1 MEESGETPSTDLEL
15 EPFQESTFSE
25 MESKIQTIMQRD
37 AFSQLRLTFF
47 SFSFVL
53 LLIAL
58 STNAWYVN
66 SLVKNSDDVL
76 VGDQPLIE
84 DYSRTEFGLF
94 ESHSVICED
103 ITSTNDLDEE
113 RCEESKADYSQEH
126 ENCSKLYPTRNNST
140 SVLYDACE
148 DIGAFSSAGLF
159 GFIPMLLSCV
169 GYFVCAIFAARR
181 LMNSSKSLPH
191 PFFVGTIST
200 HFSGVMI
207 WMFMLPDLSGMQLSF
222 GFSAWFSILS
232 IILASLVF
240 FESSFSWVINGP
252 PRLESKGVR
261 ASNQDIEFPIKESS
275 DGNTCLSLVVDEDI
289 LKMVRAHRI
298 GATKKVEDL
307 LVIRKETFSGYTHVR
322 YDWLDTYRQIWWVL
336 LGTGVLATI
345 LLGMP
350 FLLLVIIGGILTLL
364 QVMDPEKFSIVT
376 SSGAHRFF
384 VNRWRS
390 NRELTDYSME
400 HIDEAFLSILSGDQL
415 DTSAVTK
422 KAEQLA
428 NNHHQSLLQ
437 RQSDISSKLNEKLAK
452 VKENAE
458 PALQNQEMGQV
469 QQQFIPGVNPPNSQT
484 IQPNQPTVVHPQ
496 NPVAQQSDSGQP
508 PSTMPAQESLPAS
521 PNPIESS
528 ELIAQTTQPLV
539 PEQPLSSP
547 QASMVQAPPQPPPP
561 GVGQVPPPPPPA
573 GMGQVPPPPPP
584 AGMGQVPPPPPPA
597 GMGQVPPPPL
607 PAGMGQVPPP
617 PPMMALG
624 QPIPPPEMSS
634 MFHTPND
641 DIRPAPSVNVLAS
654 PRETNLSTE
663 EADDIFKD
671 LS

>member
-1 MEESGETPSTDLEL
+1 MEESGEDPSTDLEI
-15 EPFQESTFSE
+15 EPFHESTFSE
-25 MESKIQTIMQRD
+25 MESKFQTIMQRD
-37 AFSQLRLTFF
+37 AFSQLRLAFF

-53 LLIAL
+53 LLLAL

-66 SLVKNSDDVL
+66 SIVKNSDDVL

-84 DYSRTEFGLF
+84 EYSRTELGLF

-103 ITSTNDLDEE
+103 ITSTNNLDDE
-113 RCEESKADYSQEH
+113 RCNELETDYSQEY

-140 SVLYDACE
+140 SALYDACE

-159 GFIPMLLSCV
+159 GFIPMTLSCI
-169 GYFVCAIFAARR
+169 GYFVCSIFAARR
-181 LMNSSKSLPH
+181 LMNPSKSLPH
-191 PFFVGTIST
+191 PFFVGTISA
-200 HFSGVMI
+200 HFFGVMI

-232 IILASLVF
+232 IILAILIF
-240 FESSFSWVINGP
+240 FESTFSWAINGP
-252 PRLESKGVR
+252 TRLESKGVR
-261 ASNQDIEFPIKESS
+261 ASNQDAEFPIKESS
-275 DGNTCLSLVVDEDI
+275 DGNMCLSLVVDEDI

-350 FLLLVIIGGILTLL
+350 FLLLVILGGVFTVL
-364 QVMDPEKFSIVT
+364 QIMDPEKFSIVT
-376 SSGAHRFF
+376 SSGSHRFF

-400 HIDEAFLSILSGDQL
+400 HIDQAFLSILSGNPF
-415 DTSAVTK
+415 DTTAITK

-437 RQSDISSKLNEKLAK
+437 KQSDISSKLSEKVVNMNESVDFAH
-452 VKENAE
+452 
-458 PALQNQEMGQV
+458 QQTNQEIVQD
-469 QQQFIPGVNPPNSQT
+469 QQQFTPVPNPLDTQN
-484 IQPNQPTVVHPQ
+484 IQPNQPTVTQPQ
-496 NPVAQQSDSGQP
+496 NLVTEQAESGQQ
-508 PSTMPAQESLPAS
+508 PSSMPAQEPHPPS
-521 PNPIESS
+521 PNHNESS
-528 ELIAQTTQPLV
+528 ELHSQETQPSV
-539 PEQPLSSP
+539 PGPIPSVP
-547 QASMVQAPPQPPPP
+547 QVSMDQAPPPPPA
-561 GVGQVPPPPPPA
+561 GMGEVPPPPPPA

-597 GMGQVPPPPL
+597 GMGQI
-607 PAGMGQVPPP
+607 PPP

-624 QPIPPPEMSS
+624 HPTPPPEMSS
-634 MFHTPND
+634 MFQPSNN

-654 PRETNLSTE
+654 PRETHLSTQ